1 MDTASIIA
9 IVILFILLMPIAAG
23 KKKLIP
29 FIIALLIT
37 FLFFRYFITQTYKNT
52 AMQVAAIMSTFII
65 LIIFGSL
72 PIEESWLITIFYL
85 TMLYGAFS
93 FFDLFSI

>member
-1 MDTASIIA
+1 MDTASIVA
-9 IVILFILLMPIAAG
+9 LVILFLLLMPIAAG

-29 FIIALLIT
+29 FIIALFIT
-37 FLFFRYFITQTYKNT
+37 FFFFRFFITLGYKNT
-52 AMQVAAIMSTFII
+52 AMQIAAIISTFVI

-85 TMLYGAFS
+85 TMLYGMFYYYG
-93 FFDLFSI
+93 LFSI

>member
-1 MDTASIIA
+1 MDTLSIIS
-9 IVILFILLMPIAAG
+9 IVTLFILLMPIAAA

-52 AMQVAAIMSTFII
+52 AMQVATIISTFII

-85 TMLYGAFS
+85 TMLYGTFS